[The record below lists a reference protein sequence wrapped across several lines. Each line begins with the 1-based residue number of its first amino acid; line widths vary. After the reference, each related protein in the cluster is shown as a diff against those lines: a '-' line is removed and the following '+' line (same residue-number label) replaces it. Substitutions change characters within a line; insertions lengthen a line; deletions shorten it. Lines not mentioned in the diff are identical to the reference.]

1 MLSDTFLEK
10 GLELFL
16 CSHDF
21 AFRDSLFPVR
31 RQSDSYRDSFGIPS
45 GTVRDAFGIRS
56 TLINAMFCRPKT
68 AVPHVLNVHENL
80 RKSVVGLPSA

>member
-31 RQSDSYRDSFGIPS
+31 RQSDSYRDFFGNRS
-45 GTVRDAFGIRS
+45 GCVRDSVYF
-56 TLINAMFCRPKT
+56 INAMFCRPKT

>member
-45 GTVRDAFGIRS
+45 GCVRDSVYF
-56 TLINAMFCRPKT
+56 INAMFCRPKT

>member
-31 RQSDSYRDSFGIPS
+31 RQSDSYRDSFGNRS
-45 GTVRDAFGIRS
+45 GCVRDSVYFDKR
-56 TLINAMFCRPKT
+56 
-68 AVPHVLNVHENL
+68 HVLPPENS
-80 RKSVVGLPSA
+80 RSACSERT